1 MERYEDK
8 NTRVGAEVSD
18 KTLSFELNGEI
29 SLPDYLGE
37 VSRLLWVRPTVL
49 PPAKFLNGQ
58 NAEFSGRVCY
68 QALYADP
75 GGALFSVTG
84 EDTYSFSVPTEAE
97 STSMLTAQVVPDAVV
112 GRVAAPRRITVRCR
126 LHAHVCGYA
135 EKNIGTVLP
144 AEIEGRVCRLGA
156 PQQSGRFLAAVG
168 DAVELYDEIDIDT
181 AEPVRVIA
189 ARGEV
194 FLPEVTAVADA
205 VSCRGEV
212 IVTLLCCRTGAESG
226 ENGEGE
232 HQAPYTIT
240 RRLPLACEVPL
251 DEVSSGCEVR
261 AMATVSE
268 VRAVAEEGKI
278 TVAVRAV
285 PQVEAACLQL
295 AYYTKDLFMP
305 DMQAECRYTEA
316 RVWQPRGASNRHFSV
331 LGSFTPAEL
340 GMPSQASIVDACA
353 EAEVRERSTNGK
365 STLLVGEVHCHI
377 LYQHGKEYGVCEGAV
392 PFRAESTG
400 DFETLST
407 TSNVPLCHVQYE
419 GERVRIEGEVVIA
432 MRASSFTTVAPVSE
446 ARFLEGGSSRG
457 CDLELC
463 YPTAGDTLWSVAKR
477 YAVSPERI
485 AAQNG
490 ISDEDLE
497 DATLLSSVHYLMI
510 P

>member
-8 NTRVGAEVSD
+8 NTCVGAEVSD

-49 PPAKFLNGQ
+49 PPAKFSNGG
-58 NAEFSGRVCY
+58 NAEFSGRICY

-75 GGALFSVTG
+75 SGELYSATG
-84 EDTYSFSVPTEAE
+84 EDTYSFSVPTVADR
-97 STSMLTAQVVPDAVV
+97 TSMLTAQVVPDAVV

-135 EKNIGTVLP
+135 EKNIGTVLSSE
-144 AEIEGRVCRLGA
+144 AEALVCRLGA
-156 PQQSGRFLAAVG
+156 PQQSGRFFAAVG
-168 DAVELYDEIDIDT
+168 EAVELYDEIDVD
-181 AEPVRVIA
+181 ASEPVRVIC

-194 FLPEVTAVADA
+194 FLPEVTAAADA

-212 IVTLLCCRTGAESG
+212 IVTLLCCKAGAVSA

-232 HQAPYTIT
+232 PAAPYTVV
-240 RRLPLACEVPL
+240 RRLPFACEVPQ

-261 AMATVSE
+261 AMATVSD
-268 VRAVAEEGKI
+268 VRAVAQEGKI

-285 PQVEAACLQL
+285 PQVEATCLQL
-295 AYYTKDLFMP
+295 ACYTKDLFMP
-305 DMQAECRYTEA
+305 NMQAECRYKEE
-316 RVWQPRGASNRHFSV
+316 RVWQPRGACNRHFSV

-340 GMPSQASIVDACA
+340 GMPSLATVIDACA
-353 EAEVRERSTNGK
+353 EAEVREQSTEGK
-365 STLLVGEVHCHI
+365 SNSLAGEMHCHI
-377 LYQHGKEYGVCEGAV
+377 LYQHGREYGVAEATV
-392 PFRAESTG
+392 PFRTESTG
-400 DFETLST
+400 NFEALSVIST
-407 TSNVPLCHVQYE
+407 VPICHVRRE
-419 GERVRIEGEVVIA
+419 GDRVRIEAEPVIA
-432 MRASSFTTVAPVSE
+432 MRASAFTTVAPVCE
-446 ARFLEGGSSRG
+446 ARFFDKGSPREA
-457 CDLELC
+457 DLELC
-463 YPTAGDTLWSVAKR
+463 YPASGDTLWSVAKR

-490 ISDEDLE
+490 ISDEDFE
-497 DATLLSSVHYLMI
+497 DAGLFSSVRYLVI